1 MCSMRWPMGCNIP
14 HAMSSGEHYSACN
27 VNVLQMSAFKI
38 TNSRFPPTNYGGGV
52 ISHADNAALLAKET
66 PTEKEPKHP

>member
-1 MCSMRWPMGCNIP
+1 
-14 HAMSSGEHYSACN
+14 
-27 VNVLQMSAFKI
+27 MSAFKI

-52 ISHADNAALLAKET
+52 ISHADNAAFLAKET